1 MYIAQKSQ
9 TRWVAPLWM
18 GLIAGLT
25 LILSLTARGENHADE
40 IALQAVASGF
50 SEPVYITHA
59 GDGSGRLFVVEKAGL
74 IKIIQN
80 GQTLSQPFLDIRDRV
95 GNDGEAGLLSV
106 AFPPDFAQ
114 NGYFFVYYNHKN
126 KNLVPP
132 DPRDAGNNDGYDTVV
147 ARFRVSGDPNRADA
161 NSEER
166 ILLRNQPY
174 ANHNGGLILFGPDGR
189 LYIGLGDGGSAHDP
203 LNAGQDLNTWLGK
216 ILRIEVSGAGTYTVP
231 ADNPFVGRSD
241 AKPEI
246 WDWGLRN
253 PWRFSF
259 DRLTGDLFIGD
270 VGQNQREEISL
281 HPAGQPGGL
290 NFGWDCREGD
300 IAHSTTAPC
309 NGPFVEPIVAYPRS
323 DGQSVTGGYVYRG
336 GDFPRL
342 HGRYF
347 FADFVQGRIWSIQR
361 TGGGWSAKTLGLD
374 TEELIASFG
383 EDERG
388 ELYVV
393 AFGGAIYRLVDAAA
407 PGPTLDA
414 STFTASPTSAV
425 PGDVVTYHLTL
436 RNSGGAI
443 NGTVQADISVPSA
456 LTYLPRSLQATA
468 GAVDDAA
475 APLLRWQGAIGAGQ
489 VVTVA
494 YQVTV
499 NSGVSGVATT
509 TAQVNAPNL
518 PALTRSAL
526 LTIRTSGGGVADP
539 DFFLPG
545 TQPEHLIDP
554 IVDPTS
560 CQSCHTTPIY
570 GAWRGSMKSQAGR
583 DPLFW
588 AALHIANQDVENA
601 GDFCLRCHTPR
612 GWFGGRSHPADGSA
626 LESSDLSAGV
636 ACETCHRMV
645 DPEPSGG
652 DAAAVARDAAIR
664 SVLSPTLPADHVG
677 SAMLILDPE
686 DNRRGPFSIS
696 PAPPHPKAT
705 WRTDLLGQGGDPVTE
720 ARVCGVCHNLD
731 NPTLSWNPLTNR
743 YEPNAEDA
751 PAPSFAKG
759 ELFPI
764 ERTFDEWLY
773 SAYATAEG
781 VYAPQFAGAKPDG
794 VVRTCQDCHMPRTT
808 GVAATGGVQRD
819 CVSNGCLP
827 EHSFAGANTW
837 APQLLQDPRWRL
849 NAAGDALHLNATV
862 ESARSML
869 RRAATLT
876 IEFDPNVT
884 PKQARVRVINETG
897 HKLPTGY
904 PEGRRIW
911 LNVRAYDAAGR
922 LIFESG
928 AYDPLTGVLQQDP
941 QIKVYEAKL
950 GIDDGATVTESFH
963 FIRNNTV
970 LKDNRIPPRGYTVA
984 AYDQPGLRPVGAV
997 YVDGQHW
1004 DETLYALPDEAASV
1018 VAVLYYQTASKE
1030 YIDFLRTRGGADGAV
1045 LGQMWDDLK
1054 SPPEAMATAMAPARK
1069 QYFPLIV
1076 R

>member
-1 MYIAQKSQ
+1 MQSIQKRQ
-9 TRWVAPLWM
+9 TRWIASLVLSVVV
-18 GLIAGLT
+18 GLGLVHAF
-25 LILSLTARGENHADE
+25 TASGENHAGE
-40 IALQAVASGF
+40 IALQEVASGF
-50 SEPVYITHA
+50 SQPVYVTHA

-74 IKIIQN
+74 IKIIHN

-95 GNDGEAGLLSV
+95 GNDGEAGMLSV

-114 NGYFFVYYNHKN
+114 NGYFFVYYNHTD

-132 DPRDAGNNDGYDTVV
+132 DPRDGGNNNGYDTVV
-147 ARFRVSGDPNRADA
+147 ARFRVTGDSNRADP

-216 ILRIEVSGAGTYTVP
+216 ILRIEVGATGTYTVP

-270 VGQNQREEISL
+270 VGQGAREEISL
-281 HPAGQPGGL
+281 HPVGQAGGL

-309 NGPFVEPIVAYPRS
+309 DGPFVEPIVAYPRS

-336 GDFPRL
+336 ADFPQLR
-342 HGRYF
+342 GRYF

-361 TGGGWSAKTLGLD
+361 AGSGWSAKALELD
-374 TEELIASFG
+374 TDEQIASFG

-393 AFGGAIYRLVDAAA
+393 AFGGTIYRLIDAAA
-407 PGPTLDA
+407 PGPTLEE
-414 STFTASPTSAV
+414 STFSASPTSAV
-425 PGDVVTYHLTL
+425 PGDVVAYQLVL
-436 RNSGGAI
+436 RNNGGPI
-443 NGTVQADISVPSA
+443 DGTVQAEISVPNA
-456 LTYLPRSLQATA
+456 LTYLPQSLQATA
-468 GAVDDAA
+468 GAVSDAA
-475 APLLRWQGAIGAGQ
+475 APLLRWQGVLGAGQ
-489 VVTVA
+489 AVTVTYQTTLNSGASGVVTTVA
-494 YQVTV
+494 QI
-499 NSGVSGVATT
+499 
-509 TAQVNAPNL
+509 NAPNL
-518 PALTRSAL
+518 STLTRSAAL
-526 LTIRTSGGGVADP
+526 VVRTSGGDVADP

-545 TQPEHLIDP
+545 TQPAHMIDP

-612 GWFGGRSHPADGSA
+612 GWFSGRSHPADGSA
-626 LESSDLSAGV
+626 LESTDLVAGV

-652 DAAAVARDAAIR
+652 DAAASARDAAIR
-664 SVLSPTLPADHVG
+664 STISPTLPAGHVG

-705 WRTDLLGQGGDPVTE
+705 WRTELLGQGGDPVTE

-731 NPTLSWNPLTNR
+731 NPTLSWNPVTGR
-743 YEPNAEDA
+743 YEPNEEDA
-751 PAPSFAKG
+751 PAPSFNKG

-764 ERTFDEWLY
+764 KRTFDEWLY
-773 SAYATAEG
+773 SAYATPEG
-781 VYAPQFAGAKPDG
+781 VYAPQFAGARPDG
-794 VVRTCQDCHMPRTT
+794 VVRTCQDCHMPRMT
-808 GVAATGGVQRD
+808 GIAATGGVQRD
-819 CVSNGCLP
+819 CSTNGCLP

-837 APQLLQDPRWRL
+837 TPQLLQDPRWRL
-849 NAAGDALHLNATV
+849 NATGDALHLNTAIA
-862 ESARSML
+862 SARAML

-876 IEFDPNVT
+876 IDFDPNAT

-922 LIFESG
+922 LVFESG
-928 AYDPLTGVLQQDP
+928 AYDPVTGILQQDS
-941 QIKVYEAKL
+941 QLKVYEAKL
-950 GIDDGATVTESFH
+950 GIDDGVTVTESFH

-970 LKDNRIPPRGYTVA
+970 LKDNRIPPRGYTIA

-997 YVDGQHW
+997 YADNQHW
-1004 DETLYALPDEAASV
+1004 DDTLYVLPNEAASV
-1018 VAVLYYQTASKE
+1018 VVVLYYQTASKE
-1030 YIDFLRTRGGADGAV
+1030 YIDFLRTRGGEDGV
-1045 LGQMWDDLK
+1045 LLGQMWDDLK
-1054 SPPEAMATAMAPARK
+1054 SPPEVMAVAMAPMEK
-1069 QYFPLIV
+1069 WFLPLIG

>member
-1 MYIAQKSQ
+1 MQIVQKRPMRRSVLLVLSAVVGLGLLHVFTAQ
-9 TRWVAPLWM
+9 
-18 GLIAGLT
+18 
-25 LILSLTARGENHADE
+25 GENHAE
-40 IALQAVASGF
+40 GIALQEVAAGF
-50 SEPVYITHA
+50 SQPVYITHA

-74 IKIIQN
+74 IKIIHN
-80 GQTLSQPFLDIRDRV
+80 GQILPQPFLDIRDRV

-114 NGYFFVYYNHKN
+114 NGYFFVYYNHQN

-132 DPRDAGNNDGYDTVV
+132 DPRDGGNNNGYDTVI
-147 ARFRVSGDPNRADA
+147 ARFRMTSDPNRADPD
-161 NSEER
+161 SEER

-174 ANHNGGLILFGPDGR
+174 TNHNGGLILFGPDGR

-216 ILRIEVSGAGTYTVP
+216 ILRIEVGPAGTYTVP

-270 VGQNQREEISL
+270 VGQGAREEISL
-281 HPAGQPGGL
+281 HPAGQPSGL

-300 IAHSTTAPC
+300 IAHATTASC
-309 NGPFVEPIVAYPRS
+309 SGPLVEPIVAYPRS

-336 GDFPRL
+336 AAFPRL
-342 HGRYF
+342 RGRYF
-347 FADFVQGRIWSIQR
+347 FADFVQGRIWSIQLA
-361 TGGGWSAKTLGLD
+361 GGGWSAKALELD
-374 TEELIASFG
+374 TDEQIASFG

-393 AFGGAIYRLVDAAA
+393 AFGETIYRLVDTAAQ
-407 PGPTLDA
+407 GPALDA
-414 STFTASPTSAV
+414 STFSVSPTSAV
-425 PGDVVTYHLTL
+425 AGDIVTYQLVL
-436 RNSGGAI
+436 RNDGSPTDGA
-443 NGTVQADISVPSA
+443 VQTDIPVPSA
-456 LTYLPRSLQATA
+456 LAYLPQSLQASA
-468 GAVDDAA
+468 GSVSDAA
-475 APLLRWQGAIGAGQ
+475 VPLLRWQAVLGAGQ
-489 VVTVA
+489 VVTVT
-494 YQVTV
+494 YQATV
-499 NSGVSGVATT
+499 NSGASGVVTT
-509 TAQVNAPNL
+509 VAQINAPNL
-518 PALTRSAL
+518 PTLTRSAT
-526 LTIRTSGGGVADP
+526 LTVRTSGSSVADP

-545 TQPEHLIDP
+545 TQPAHLIDP
-554 IVDPTS
+554 ILDPAS
-560 CQSCHTTPIY
+560 CQGCHTQPIY

-626 LESSDLSAGV
+626 LESTDLAAGV

-652 DAAAVARDAAIR
+652 DAAAIARDAAIR
-664 SVLSPTLPADHVG
+664 SAISPTLPAGHIG

-696 PAPPHPKAT
+696 PAPPHPKET
-705 WRTDLLGQGGDPVTE
+705 WRTELLGQGGDPVIE
-720 ARVCGVCHNLD
+720 ARVCGSCHNLD
-731 NPTLSWNPLTNR
+731 NPTLSWNPVTGR
-743 YEPNAEDA
+743 YEPNEEDA
-751 PAPSFAKG
+751 AAPSFAKG

-781 VYAPQFAGAKPDG
+781 VYAPQFAGARPDG
-794 VVRTCQDCHMPRTT
+794 IVRTCQDCHMPRTT
-808 GVAATGGVQRD
+808 GIAATGGVQRN
-819 CVSNGCLP
+819 CSTTGCLP

-849 NAAGDALHLNATV
+849 NAVGDALHLNAAI

-869 RRAATLT
+869 RRAATVT
-876 IEFDPNVT
+876 VDFDPNAT
-884 PKQARVRVINETG
+884 PKQARVHVINETG

-911 LNVRAYDAAGR
+911 LNVRGYDAAGR
-922 LIFESG
+922 LVFESC
-928 AYDPLTGVLQQDP
+928 AYDPDNGILQQDP
-941 QIKVYEAKL
+941 QCKVYEAKL
-950 GIDDGATVTESFH
+950 GIDNGLTVTESFH

-984 AYDQPGLRPVGAV
+984 AYDQPGLRPVGAT
-997 YVDGQHW
+997 YADHQHW
-1004 DETLYALPDEAASV
+1004 DDTVYELPDEVASV

-1030 YIDFLRTRGGADGAV
+1030 YIDFLRTQGGEDGAI

-1054 SPPEAMATAMAPARK
+1054 SPPEVMAVAMAPMEKR
-1069 QYFPLIV
+1069 FLPLIE